1 MYKIGEFD
9 EGETLDQI
17 HTLGLPF
24 LACFQWELVE
34 FLVIYPS
41 YFLFTICSFCLLAV
55 FCRVVQSYVTSR
67 EFTTHAPLTL
77 SILLIDKRM
86 TARSMTGGKK
96 RSEIIIFLCQQG
108 TFIDVQR
115 PVSQFSLPT
124 GLWTSAGKN
133 PQNFRI

>member
-41 YFLFTICSFCLLAV
+41 YFLFTICSFCLLAA

-86 TARSMTGGKK
+86 TARSMTGQIEV
-96 RSEIIIFLCQQG
+96 RNYYISVPARDILI
-108 TFIDVQR
+108 
-115 PVSQFSLPT
+115 
-124 GLWTSAGKN
+124 
-133 PQNFRI
+133 